1 MYKCKVVILYTN
13 DKLDCLW
20 NYGWIDWDGLDAD
33 DLECSLN
40 EYKESEQKNLKEIV
54 DDSITVKHAIVVD
67 CLDTTEGKY
76 LCGKCECYFDK
87 DDDGDCPFCGSGNF
101 VESTI

>member
-1 MYKCKVVILYTN
+1 MQS
-13 DKLDCLW
+13 
-20 NYGWIDWDGLDAD
+20 AD